1 MDEDQQQDD
10 QQGEKQEEQQ
20 PIAPSAFTSFNIT
33 PVRRPIS
40 SLALFQRQSVESD
53 EQIRGVVRKNQEA
66 MSTAVTITLGGT
78 GADDFVA
85 AVNAKVDPDAAATT
99 TTKLINIKAS
109 KLSTGEIVIE
119 HLLGGE
125 IRMFDTLGTP
135 LADAGFSQT
144 TAHAY
149 GSFTANSST
158 LLDNLYDIPTGATID
173 STANTGI
180 LASNWKRL
188 SYTASTSS
196 PTNEPADGTLWYHT
210 ATDEAD
216 ILAHNGTTFIGYLN
230 AYSNT
235 DPNGPQFS
243 ATAPSKQSDGT
254 VLVDNDLWIDTSD
267 LENYP
272 KLYKYNTS
280 ATISNSTSGVAVTT
294 LSLIHISEPTRPY

>member
-1 MDEDQQQDD
+1 MDPAGGGANLSVGDLYVQ
-10 QQGEKQEEQQ
+10 
-20 PIAPSAFTSFNIT
+20 FNIT
-33 PVRRPIS
+33 EESMTAADATDATPNVGDFQFFRYEGGTTKVTSNSTAPSFTSSETFVIS
-40 SLALFQRQSVESD
+40 ES
-53 EQIRGVVRKNQEA
+53 RKNQEA

-85 AVNAKVDPDAAATT
+85 AVNAKVDPDAAAST

-135 LADAGFSQT
+135 LADAGFSQS

-196 PTNEPADGTLWYHT
+196 PTNEP
-210 ATDEAD
+210 
-216 ILAHNGTTFIGYLN
+216 
-230 AYSNT
+230 
-235 DPNGPQFS
+235 
-243 ATAPSKQSDGT
+243 SDR
-254 VLVDNDLWIDTSD
+254 
-267 LENYP
+267 
-272 KLYKYNTS
+272 
-280 ATISNSTSGVAVTT
+280 
-294 LSLIHISEPTRPY
+294 SLIQISRCRRAIKSIYLWSTNN